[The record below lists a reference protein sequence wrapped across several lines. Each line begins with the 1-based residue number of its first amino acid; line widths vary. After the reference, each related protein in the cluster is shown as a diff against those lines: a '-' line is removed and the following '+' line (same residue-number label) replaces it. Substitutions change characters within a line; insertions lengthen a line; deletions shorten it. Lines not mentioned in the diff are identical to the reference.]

1 MIGRPFYYAEV
12 VLQNPS
18 QPPFAKGDKGDSI
31 GGNMLPSIIIYG
43 LVNSVNLALIA
54 LGFSLTF
61 GISGVANFAYGG
73 FYILSGFL
81 VWMLLNYLKFPFILA
96 IIVTIGVVGL
106 LGFVAYWVI
115 LLRVRGIPLSE
126 VIATFALGVGIL
138 ELFRWLGFVTY
149 EFTLP
154 YFMKGMVMIAG
165 VPVDY
170 QRLFM
175 IGIGLALV
183 LFLYFFTHYTRVGLA
198 FRGIA
203 QNERTAISLG
213 IKSDFTAALS
223 LAFGSAMSSVAA
235 VVILPLGIISI
246 NTGYEVLLV
255 AVAVGIVGGLESVP
269 GILVA
274 SLILGYA
281 QIITG
286 TYFKPEWMMV
296 VYLAA
301 IVLVL
306 AIKPSGLFGKFKELE
321 ERV

>member
-1 MIGRPFYYAEV
+1 
-12 VLQNPS
+12 
-18 QPPFAKGDKGDSI
+18 
-31 GGNMLPSIIIYG
+31 MLGSIIVYG
-43 LVNSVNLALIA
+43 LVNSVILALIA
-54 LGFSLTF
+54 MGFSLTF

-73 FYILSGFL
+73 FYLLSGFL
-81 VWMLLNYLKFPFILA
+81 VWILINYLKFPFALA
-96 IIVTIGVVGL
+96 IAVTIGAVGL
-106 LGFVAYWVI
+106 LGFVTYWVI

-154 YFMKGMVMIAG
+154 YFKKGMVMIAG

-170 QRLFM
+170 QRLFI

-183 LFLYFFTHYTRVGLA
+183 LFLYFFTHYTRIGLA

-213 IKSDFTAALS
+213 IKSDWTAALG
-223 LAFGSAMSSVAA
+223 LAFGCAMSSIAA
-235 VVILPLGIISI
+235 IVILPLGIISI

-281 QIITG
+281 QMITG
-286 TYFKPEWMMV
+286 TYFKPEWMTV

>member
-1 MIGRPFYYAEV
+1 MIGSV
-12 VLQNPS
+12 IV
-18 QPPFAKGDKGDSI
+18 
-31 GGNMLPSIIIYG
+31 YG
-43 LVNSVNLALIA
+43 LVSSAVLALTA
-54 LGFSLTF
+54 MGFSLTF
-61 GISGVANFAYGG
+61 GISGVANFAYGA

-81 VWMLLNYLKFPFILA
+81 VWMLLNYLKFPFVLA
-96 IIVTIGVVGL
+96 IVVTIGVVGV
-106 LGFVAYWVI
+106 LGFVTYWTI
-115 LLRVRGIPLSE
+115 LLRVRGVALSE

-154 YFMKGMVMIAG
+154 SFIKGMVVIAG
-165 VPVDY
+165 VPLDY
-170 QRLFM
+170 QRLFI
-175 IGIGLALV
+175 IGIASALV
-183 LFLYFFTHYTRVGLA
+183 LFLYFFTHYTRIGLA
-198 FRGIA
+198 MRGIA

-213 IKSDFTAALS
+213 IESDITAALS
-223 LAFGSAMSSVAA
+223 LALGSAMASVAA
-235 VVILPLGIISI
+235 IVILPLGIISI
-246 NTGYEVLLV
+246 NTGYEVLLI
-255 AVAVGIVGGLESVP
+255 AIAVGIVGGLESVP

-281 QIITG
+281 QVITG
-286 TYFKPEWMMV
+286 TYFKSEWMAV

>member
-1 MIGRPFYYAEV
+1 MSSRIAPYFTRKEMI
-12 VLQNPS
+12 
-18 QPPFAKGDKGDSI
+18 
-31 GGNMLPSIIIYG
+31 PSILIYG

-54 LGFSLTF
+54 MGFSLTF

-73 FYILSGFL
+73 FYLLSGFL
-81 VWMLLNYLKFPFILA
+81 VWMLLNYLKFPFLLA
-96 IIVTIGVVGL
+96 IVVTVGVVGF

-154 YFMKGMVMIAG
+154 YFKKGTMMIAG

-175 IGIGLALV
+175 IGIGLGLV
-183 LFLYFFTHYTRVGLA
+183 LFLYFFTHYTRIGLA

-213 IKSDFTAALS
+213 IKSDWTAALS
-223 LAFGSAMSSVAA
+223 LALGSAMSSVAA

>member
-1 MIGRPFYYAEV
+1 MHHLEGGDLWTKDRPSFKREEMI
-12 VLQNPS
+12 
-18 QPPFAKGDKGDSI
+18 
-31 GGNMLPSIIIYG
+31 PSIIVYG
-43 LVNSVNLALIA
+43 LVNSVMLALIA
-54 LGFSLTF
+54 MGFSLTF

-73 FYILSGFL
+73 FYLLSGFL
-81 VWMLLNYLKFPFILA
+81 VWILLNSLKIPFILA
-96 IIVTIGVVGL
+96 IVITIGVVGL
-106 LGFVAYWVI
+106 LGFVTYWVI

-149 EFTLP
+149 DFTLP
-154 YFMKGMVMIAG
+154 YFKKGMVLIAG
-165 VPVDY
+165 VPLDY
-170 QRLFM
+170 QRLFI
-175 IGIGLALV
+175 IGIGLAMV
-183 LFLYFFTHYTRVGLA
+183 LFLYFFTHHTRIGLA

-213 IKSDFTAALS
+213 IESDWTAALS
-223 LAFGSAMSSVAA
+223 LAFGSAMAAVAA
-235 VVILPLGIISI
+235 IVILPLGIISI
-246 NTGYEVLLV
+246 NTGYEVLLI

-281 QIITG
+281 QVITG
-286 TYFKPEWMMV
+286 IYFSPEWMMV

-301 IVLVL
+301 IVIILV
-306 AIKPSGLFGKFKELE
+306 IKPSGLFGKFKELE

>member
-1 MIGRPFYYAEV
+1 
-12 VLQNPS
+12 
-18 QPPFAKGDKGDSI
+18 
-31 GGNMLPSIIIYG
+31 MLPSIIIYG
-43 LVNSVNLALIA
+43 LINSVILALIA
-54 LGFSLTF
+54 MGFSLTF

-73 FYILSGFL
+73 FYIFSGFL

-106 LGFVAYWVI
+106 LGFVTYWVI

-138 ELFRWLGFVTY
+138 ELFRWMGFVTY

-154 YFMKGMVMIAG
+154 YLKKGMVLIAG

-170 QRLFM
+170 QRLS
-175 IGIGLALV
+175 IVGIGLALV
-183 LFLYFFTHYTRVGLA
+183 LFLYFFTHYTRIGLA

-213 IKSDFTAALS
+213 IKSDRTAALS
-223 LAFGSAMSSVAA
+223 LAFGSAMASVAA
-235 VVILPLGIISI
+235 IFILPLGIISI
-246 NTGYEVLLV
+246 NAGYEVLLI
-255 AVAVGIVGGLESVP
+255 AVAVGIVGGLESVS

-281 QIITG
+281 QVIVG

-306 AIKPSGLFGKFKELE
+306 TIKPSGLFGKFKELE

>member
-1 MIGRPFYYAEV
+1 LIIGIGLWDIPFY
-12 VLQNPS
+12 Q
-18 QPPFAKGDKGDSI
+18 FMI
-31 GGNMLPSIIIYG
+31 PSIIIYG
-43 LVNSVNLALIA
+43 LVNSVILALTA
-54 LGFSLTF
+54 MGFSLTF

-73 FYILSGFL
+73 FYLLSGFL
-81 VWMLLNYLKFPFILA
+81 VWMLLNYLKFPYILA
-96 IIVTIGVVGL
+96 IVVTIGVVGF
-106 LGFVAYWVI
+106 LGFLTYWVI
-115 LLRVRGIPLSE
+115 LLRVRGIALSE
-126 VIATFALGVGIL
+126 VIATYALGVGIL

-154 YFMKGMVMIAG
+154 YFKKGMVMIAG

-170 QRLFM
+170 QRLFI

-183 LFLYFFTHYTRVGLA
+183 VFLYFFTHHTRIGLA

-213 IKSDFTAALS
+213 IRSDFTAALS
-223 LAFGSAMSSVAA
+223 LAFGSAMASVAA
-235 VVILPLGIISI
+235 IVILPLGIISI
-246 NTGYEVLLV
+246 NTGYEVLLI

-281 QIITG
+281 QVITG
-286 TYFKPEWMMV
+286 TYFSPEWMMV

-301 IVLVL
+301 IVIILS
-306 AIKPSGLFGKFKELE
+306 IKPSGLFGKFKELE

>member
-1 MIGRPFYYAEV
+1 
-12 VLQNPS
+12 
-18 QPPFAKGDKGDSI
+18 
-31 GGNMLPSIIIYG
+31 MLGMLLYG
-43 LVNSVNLALIA
+43 LINSAVFMLMAI
-54 LGFSLTF
+54 GFSLTF
-61 GISGVANFAYGG
+61 GISGVANFAYGA
-73 FYILSGFL
+73 FYVTGAYVTWQLINSLGLSFA
-81 VWMLLNYLKFPFILA
+81 ISIIISA
-96 IIVTIGVVGL
+96 IITGLFGALLYRFVLFRIRGL
-106 LGFVAYWVI
+106 L
-115 LLRVRGIPLSE
+115 LSE
-126 VIATFALGVGIL
+126 IIATFGIGMGMLEFYRSIGLSGHSYKLPTFMDGSLEVLGV
-138 ELFRWLGFVTY
+138 Y
-149 EFTLP
+149 
-154 YFMKGMVMIAG
+154 
-165 VPVDY
+165 VDY
-170 QRLFM
+170 QRV
-175 IGIGLALV
+175 IIVGVAATLV
-183 LFLYFFTHYTRVGLA
+183 FFLWFFSHHTKMGLA

-213 IKSDFTAALS
+213 IRSDYTAALS
-223 LAFGSAMSSVAA
+223 LAFGSAMAAVAA
-235 VVILPLGIISI
+235 IVILPLGIISI
-246 NTGYEVLLV
+246 NTGYEVLLI

>member
-1 MIGRPFYYAEV
+1 
-12 VLQNPS
+12 
-18 QPPFAKGDKGDSI
+18 
-31 GGNMLPSIIIYG
+31 MLPSILIYG
-43 LVNSVNLALIA
+43 LVNSVILALTA

-73 FYILSGFL
+73 FYLLSGFL
-81 VWMLLNYLKFPFILA
+81 VWILLNTLKFPFGLA
-96 IIVTIGVVGL
+96 IIVTIGIVGL
-106 LGFVAYWVI
+106 VGFVTYWVI

-154 YFMKGMVMIAG
+154 YFKKGMVLIAG
-165 VPVDY
+165 VPLDY
-170 QRLFM
+170 QRLFI
-175 IGIGLALV
+175 IGIGLAMV
-183 LFLYFFTHYTRVGLA
+183 VFLYFFTHHTRIGLA

-213 IKSDFTAALS
+213 IESDWTAALS
-223 LAFGSAMSSVAA
+223 LAFGSAMAAVAA
-235 VVILPLGIISI
+235 IVILPLGIISI
-246 NTGYEVLLV
+246 NTGYEVLLI

-281 QIITG
+281 QVITG
-286 TYFKPEWMMV
+286 TYFSPEWMMV

-301 IVLVL
+301 IVIILV
-306 AIKPSGLFGKFKELE
+306 IKPSGLFGKFKELE

>member
-1 MIGRPFYYAEV
+1 
-12 VLQNPS
+12 
-18 QPPFAKGDKGDSI
+18 
-31 GGNMLPSIIIYG
+31 MLPSIIIYG
-43 LVNSVNLALIA
+43 LVNSVILALIA
-54 LGFSLTF
+54 MGFSLTF
-61 GISGVANFAYGG
+61 GISGVANFAYGS

-96 IIVTIGVVGL
+96 VVVTIGVVGL
-106 LGFVAYWVI
+106 LGFATYWVI

-149 EFTLP
+149 EYTLP
-154 YFMKGMVMIAG
+154 CLKRGVVFIAG
-165 VPVDY
+165 APVDY
-170 QRLFM
+170 QRLFI
-175 IGIGLALV
+175 IGIGLAMV
-183 LFLYFFTHYTRVGLA
+183 LFLYFFTHHTRIGLA

-213 IKSDFTAALS
+213 IRSDWTAALS
-223 LAFGSAMSSVAA
+223 LAFGSAMAAVAA

-246 NTGYEVLLV
+246 NQGYEVLLI
-255 AVAVGIVGGLESVP
+255 AVAVGIVGGLESVS

-281 QIITG
+281 QVITG

>member
-1 MIGRPFYYAEV
+1 MI
-12 VLQNPS
+12 
-18 QPPFAKGDKGDSI
+18 
-31 GGNMLPSIIIYG
+31 PSIIVYG
-43 LVNSVNLALIA
+43 LVNSVMLALIA
-54 LGFSLTF
+54 MGFSLTF

-73 FYILSGFL
+73 FYLLSGFL
-81 VWMLLNYLKFPFILA
+81 VWILLNSLKVPFILA
-96 IIVTIGVVGL
+96 ILVTIGVVGL
-106 LGFVAYWVI
+106 LGFVTYWVI

-149 EFTLP
+149 DFTLP
-154 YFMKGMVMIAG
+154 YFKKGMVVIAD
-165 VPVDY
+165 VPLDY
-170 QRLFM
+170 QRLFI
-175 IGIGLALV
+175 IGIGLAMV
-183 LFLYFFTHYTRVGLA
+183 LFLYFFTHHTRMGLA

-213 IKSDFTAALS
+213 IESDWTAALS
-223 LAFGSAMSSVAA
+223 LAFGSAMAAVAA
-235 VVILPLGIISI
+235 IVILPLGIISI
-246 NTGYEVLLV
+246 NTGYEVLLI

-281 QIITG
+281 QVITG
-286 TYFKPEWMMV
+286 IYFSPEWMMV

-301 IVLVL
+301 IVIILV
-306 AIKPSGLFGKFKELE
+306 IKPSGLFGKFKELE

>member
-1 MIGRPFYYAEV
+1 
-12 VLQNPS
+12 
-18 QPPFAKGDKGDSI
+18 
-31 GGNMLPSIIIYG
+31 MLPSILIYG
-43 LVNSVNLALIA
+43 LVNSVSLALIA
-54 LGFSLTF
+54 MGFSLTF

-73 FYILSGFL
+73 FYLLSGFL

-96 IIVTIGVVGL
+96 IVATIGVVGL
-106 LGFVAYWVI
+106 LGFVTYWVI

-154 YFMKGMVMIAG
+154 YFKKGMVMIAG

-183 LFLYFFTHYTRVGLA
+183 VFLYFFTHYTRIGLA

-213 IKSDFTAALS
+213 IKSDWTAALS
-223 LAFGSAMSSVAA
+223 LAFGSAMGAVAA

-246 NTGYEVLLV
+246 NQGYEVLLI

-281 QIITG
+281 QVLTG
-286 TYFKPEWMMV
+286 IYLKPEWMMV

>member
-1 MIGRPFYYAEV
+1 MI
-12 VLQNPS
+12 S
-18 QPPFAKGDKGDSI
+18 
-31 GGNMLPSIIIYG
+31 SIIVYG
-43 LVNSVNLALIA
+43 LVNSVILALIA
-54 LGFSLTF
+54 MGFSLTF
-61 GISGVANFAYGG
+61 GICGVANFAYGG
-73 FYILSGFL
+73 FYIFSGFL
-81 VWMLLNYLKFPFILA
+81 VWMLLNYLKLPFLLA
-96 IIVTIGVVGL
+96 IIVTIGVTGL
-106 LGFVAYWVI
+106 LGFITYWVI
-115 LLRVRGIPLSE
+115 LLRVRGIALSE

-138 ELFRWLGFVTY
+138 ELFRWFGFVTY

-154 YFMKGMVMIAG
+154 YLKKGRVMIWD
-165 VPVDY
+165 VPLDY
-170 QRLFM
+170 QRLFI

-183 LFLYFFTHYTRVGLA
+183 LFLYFFTHHTRIGLA

-213 IKSDFTAALS
+213 IRSDFTAALS
-223 LAFGSAMSSVAA
+223 LALGSAMASVAA

-246 NTGYEVLLV
+246 NLGYEVLLI

-281 QIITG
+281 QVITG
-286 TYFKPEWMMV
+286 TYLKPEWMMV

-306 AIKPSGLFGKFKELE
+306 TIKPSGLFGKFKELE

>member
-1 MIGRPFYYAEV
+1 MI
-12 VLQNPS
+12 S
-18 QPPFAKGDKGDSI
+18 SI
-31 GGNMLPSIIIYG
+31 LVYG
-43 LVNSVNLALIA
+43 LVNSVILALIA
-54 LGFSLTF
+54 IGFSLTF
-61 GISGVANFAYGG
+61 GISGVANFAYGAL
-73 FYILSGFL
+73 YLLSGYL
-81 VWMLLNYLKFPFILA
+81 TWMLLKYAGLPLA
-96 IIVTIGVVGL
+96 LAVPTTIAIVGL
-106 LGFVAYWVI
+106 LGFLIYWII
-115 LLRVRGIPLSE
+115 LLRIRGIVLSE
-126 VIATFALGVGIL
+126 VIATFALGVGML
-138 ELFRWLGFVTY
+138 EFFRWKGFVTY

-154 YFMKGMVMIAG
+154 YFKKGMMLIAG

-170 QRLFM
+170 QRLFI

-183 LFLYFFTHYTRVGLA
+183 LFLYFFTHHTRIGWS

-213 IKSDFTAALS
+213 IESDWTAALS
-223 LAFGSAMSSVAA
+223 LAFGSAMAAVAA
-235 VVILPLGIISI
+235 ISILPLGIISI
-246 NTGYEVLLV
+246 NLGYDALLI

-281 QIITG
+281 QIITSM
-286 TYFKPEWMMV
+286 YLSAEWMMV

>member
-1 MIGRPFYYAEV
+1 VI
-12 VLQNPS
+12 S
-18 QPPFAKGDKGDSI
+18 
-31 GGNMLPSIIIYG
+31 SIIVYG
-43 LVNSVNLALIA
+43 LVNSVILALIA
-54 LGFSLTF
+54 IGFSLTF
-61 GISGVANFAYGG
+61 GISGVANFAYGA
-73 FYILSGFL
+73 FYLLSGYL
-81 VWMLLNYLKFPFILA
+81 TWMLLHYAGLPLALAVPATIA
-96 IIVTIGVVGL
+96 IIGL
-106 LGFVAYWVI
+106 LGFLIYWVI
-115 LLRVRGIPLSE
+115 LLRVRGIVLSE
-126 VIATFALGVGIL
+126 VIATFALGVGML
-138 ELFRWLGFVTY
+138 EFFRWKGFVTY

-154 YFMKGMVMIAG
+154 YFKKGMILIAG

-170 QRLFM
+170 QRLFI

-183 LFLYFFTHYTRVGLA
+183 LFLYVFTHHTRIGWS

-213 IKSDFTAALS
+213 IESDWTAALS
-223 LAFGSAMSSVAA
+223 LAFGSAMAAVAA
-235 VVILPLGIISI
+235 ISILPLGIISI
-246 NTGYEVLLV
+246 NLGYDVLLI

-281 QIITG
+281 QIVTSM
-286 TYFKPEWMMV
+286 YLSAEWMMV

-301 IVLVL
+301 IVIVL

>member
-1 MIGRPFYYAEV
+1 
-12 VLQNPS
+12 
-18 QPPFAKGDKGDSI
+18 
-31 GGNMLPSIIIYG
+31 MLPSIIIYG

-54 LGFSLTF
+54 MGFSLTF

-73 FYILSGFL
+73 FYLLSGFL
-81 VWMLLNYLKFPFILA
+81 VWMFLNYLRFPFLLA
-96 IIVTIGVVGL
+96 IVVTIGVVGL
-106 LGFVAYWVI
+106 LGFLMYWVI

-154 YFMKGMVMIAG
+154 YLKKGMVLIAE

-170 QRLFM
+170 QRLFI

-183 LFLYFFTHYTRVGLA
+183 LFLYFFTHYTRVGLS

-213 IKSDFTAALS
+213 IKSDWTAALS
-223 LAFGSAMSSVAA
+223 LALGSAMASVAA
-235 VVILPLGIISI
+235 IVILPLGIISI
-246 NTGYEVLLV
+246 NQGYEVLLI

-281 QIITG
+281 QVITG

-301 IVLVL
+301 IVIILS
-306 AIKPSGLFGKFKELE
+306 IKPSGLFGKFKELE